1 MRDLKALVF
10 VIWVLLLAMVS
21 SYGHANP
28 VANYKLVGK
37 GQMTWFWF
45 DVYKA
50 KLLTPSGN
58 YQKQTW
64 PLALEL
70 IYQRDISRDDL
81 IKATKDEWQRQQLNY
96 QAQWL
101 TKLEQIWPSVSE
113 NDSLLLFV
121 DSDGVSHFYYN
132 SVWAG
137 AIKDPNFSGAF
148 TAIWLSTNTLKPR
161 LRDQLV
167 GAVNKS

>member
-1 MRDLKALVF
+1 M
-10 VIWVLLLAMVS
+10 VIAFCLLAVVGS
-21 SYGHANP
+21 HCHASP
-28 VANYKLVGK
+28 AENYKLVGK
-37 GQMTWFWF
+37 GVMTWFWF

-58 YQKQTW
+58 YQEQTW

-70 IYQRDISRDDL
+70 IYQRDISREDL
-81 IKATKDEWQRQQLNY
+81 IKATKDEWRRQQLNY
-96 QAQWL
+96 QTQWL
-101 TKLEQIWPSVSE
+101 AELKNIWPNVSE

-137 AIKDPNFSGAF
+137 AIKDPDFAGVF

-161 LRDQLV
+161 LREQLV
-167 GAVNKS
+167 GAVDKAS